1 MLNFDGQ
8 IKPYNPFFEGFSH
21 ENHDLFPSNWYI
33 SNLYLISF
41 Y

>member
-21 ENHDLFPSNWYI
+21 ENPLKLVYK
-33 SNLYLISF
+33 
-41 Y
+41 